1 MGFREDLKVNKIEKK
16 PNKKM
21 MEKIEARKLSEMQ
34 PSNEK
39 MMKEIEARKSRNCP
53 EYDGDER

>member
-21 MEKIEARKLSEMQ
+21 MEKIEARK
-34 PSNEK
+34 
-39 MMKEIEARKSRNCP
+39 SRNCP